1 MEYGFCNLNIVPVRS
16 GPSDKTEMVSQ
27 LLFGEIFEILDKDG
41 KWIQI
46 KMTYDNYVG
55 WIDMKQYLPIYA
67 DVYEK
72 LNDFPPNITLDIV
85 QILVNETENSVM
97 PIVIGSSIPYLVNN
111 MFYVDKVEYKYDG
124 HISEKNVPDPKKKIV
139 ENSYMYLESPYLW
152 GGRSPF
158 GIDCSG
164 FTQMA
169 YKLSGIKLWRD
180 AEQQSEQGTTI
191 NLISEAEP
199 GDLVFFDNEEG
210 KIVHTGILLEDEKII
225 HASGKVRID
234 KLDHEG
240 IFNQSL
246 NRYTHKLRIIKKII

>member
-27 LLFGEIFEILDKDG
+27 LLFGEIFEILEKDG

-46 KMTYDNYVG
+46 KMTYDSYIG
-55 WIDMKQYLPIYA
+55 WIDGKQYLPIYA

-72 LNDFPPNITLDIV
+72 LNDFPPNIMLDIV
-85 QILVNETENSVM
+85 QILINETENSVM

-111 MFYVDKVEYKYDG
+111 MFYVDKIEYKFDG

-164 FTQMA
+164 FTQMV
-169 YKLSGIKLWRD
+169 YKLSGIKLHRD
-180 AEQQSEQGTTI
+180 AEQQSTQGTTV

-210 KIVHTGILLEDEKII
+210 RIVHTGILLEDEKII

-240 IFNQSL
+240 IFNQNL
-246 NRYTHKLRIIKKII
+246 NRYTHKLRLIKKII